1 MGTFLTFEAIPET
14 FAFRDFSAPASCARP
29 VREAL
34 MARHNR
40 EGSGSDQRGHEYE
53 VHYQPDWFRLM
64 KVTRS
69 LESGRQSTKTL
80 CRNPAARRKSRPGR
94 RIRTGI
100 RSPEQGLDIE
110 VSVLD
115 PKRRVTGI
123 RVVCEVPGPD
133 GSTEEVEFSIEGGLP
148 PSR

>member
-1 MGTFLTFEAIPET
+1 
-14 FAFRDFSAPASCARP
+14 
-29 VREAL
+29 

-69 LESGRQSTKTL
+69 LESGR
-80 CRNPAARRKSRPGR
+80 NPLSRRKSRPGR

-100 RSPEQGLDIE
+100 RSPNQGLDVE
-110 VSVLD
+110 VSILD
-115 PKRRVTGI
+115 PKRRVKGI
-123 RVVCEVPGPD
+123 RVICEVPGPD

>member
-1 MGTFLTFEAIPET
+1 
-14 FAFRDFSAPASCARP
+14 
-29 VREAL
+29 

-40 EGSGSDQRGHEYE
+40 EGSGADQRGHEYE

-80 CRNPAARRKSRPGR
+80 YRNPVSGRKSRPGR

-100 RSPEQGLDIE
+100 RSTPQDLDVQ
-110 VSVLD
+110 VSILD
-115 PKRRVTGI
+115 PRRRVKRI
-123 RVVCEVPGPD
+123 RIVCEVPGPD
-133 GSTEEVEFSIEGGLP
+133 ESTEEIEFTIEGGLP